1 MISSVNVTKSA
12 GNLMENILF
21 CAVNEENQPVEQN
34 QKWDLVLICW
44 RTTELPEFKKN
55 WKPKPNKV
63 RNSYVFQ
70 QLVTQLFGFGYI

>member
-34 QKWDLVLICW
+34 QK
-44 RTTELPEFKKN
+44 
-55 WKPKPNKV
+55 
-63 RNSYVFQ
+63 
-70 QLVTQLFGFGYI
+70 